1 MPCKLVKQLVTS
13 LLVQTEAEV
22 CNVLVRRG
30 CAMVELS
37 MKGDG
42 EEGGDPAVG
51 SASILVC
58 CAVADLRLT
67 YPPLHAALLLPP
79 EFLSLASVVS
89 AKPQW
94 DVTQLG
100 AVLRSPYTQ
109 GNIPFCASVP

>member
-1 MPCKLVKQLVTS
+1 
-13 LLVQTEAEV
+13 
-22 CNVLVRRG
+22 
-30 CAMVELS
+30 MVELS